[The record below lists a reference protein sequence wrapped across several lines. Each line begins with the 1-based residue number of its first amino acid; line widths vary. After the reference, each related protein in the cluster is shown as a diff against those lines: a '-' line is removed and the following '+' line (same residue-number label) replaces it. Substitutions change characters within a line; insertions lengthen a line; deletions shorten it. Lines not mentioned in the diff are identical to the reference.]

1 MAYLNII
8 WTFFKIGLFT
18 FGGGYAMI
26 PLIMSELT
34 GQDLLTSAEVT
45 DIIAVSQ
52 VTPGTFAINAATFSG
67 VKTIGILGG
76 VAATFG
82 VMLPSLILA
91 SIAAHFYT
99 RFQHNSLMKN
109 TMRTIRPIVLGLIGS
124 AVITLVPAT
133 ILSGAYKYLKLPGV
147 FSSLDIFAVI
157 IAAASVISI
166 LKFKIS
172 PIFVVLVSGALGVLL
187 YAVV

>member
-34 GQDLLTSAEVT
+34 DQGLLTATEVT

-76 VAATFG
+76 AAATLG

-91 SIAAHFYT
+91 SIVAHFYT
-99 RFQHNSLMKN
+99 RFQHSAIMKN

-133 ILSGAYKYLKLPGV
+133 LMSDSPAFIRLPG
-147 FSSLDIFAVI
+147 IFAPVDLFAVL
-157 IAAASVISI
+157 IAAASVVSI

-172 PIFVVLVSGALGVLL
+172 PIIVVLCSGALGVLL